1 MFDFKSLFRNKAYH
15 VPMTTLA
22 SIPRATTELAL
33 GQEYRAHRVVVNSL
47 SMFNTSTEAPSR
59 ERLKTLMRLDESSYA
74 FQDSLSTQYLDNP
87 ELVSRVESK
96 LWEAIFSYFWQ
107 LAHGYQA
114 FVKYYVDHQEDCD
127 FAELIP
133 LIVTRALH
141 YFAMECKW
149 RYFKQETVHPNMW
162 KRLNKLYRL
171 SESRRFTR
179 TNVIVNSAVG
189 SSHSGA
195 EFARALLLNA
205 LSPQQLSPQQ
215 IDLADRLIT
224 SWGRLIHI
232 DKHFNRAKHEWCVDL
247 GSAVGLI
254 PINEPSRAAKFRYL
268 NVYALLRQIEE
279 YLQELRKG
287 RLPGNLST
295 PNGYDQPMYMELLAH
310 MATKWNKHPRKSTS
324 RVRYETVEV
333 AFGVESIEK
342 NLLICSD
349 ISKELKQ
356 EACLVAGSSTYE
368 REQWLSN
375 GARDGS
381 PSMTLELAGDQT
393 IIPGLLIGVKQVDKN
408 GRWTI
413 GVVRRVDKKNDSR
426 ALLGIET
433 LSFTPKLIHVISS
446 SEKDTV
452 RIPGIF
458 LPRIDNAGIAS
469 SLIIPLSEF
478 VTQRLLELD
487 DAKSLYQIR
496 LADVLEQSEDW
507 IRIKF
512 DVLGR
517 HMTGMGML

>member
-33 GQEYRAHRVVVNSL
+33 GQEYRAHRMVVNSL
-47 SMFNTSTEAPSR
+47 SMFNTNTEVPNR
-59 ERLKTLMRLDESSYA
+59 ERLKTLMRLDESGYA
-74 FQDSLSTQYLDNP
+74 FQESLSTQYLDNP

-114 FVKYYVDHQEDCD
+114 FVKHYVEHPEKSD

-141 YFAMECKW
+141 YFAMESKW

-179 TNVIVNSAVG
+179 TNVTVNSAVA
-189 SSHSGA
+189 SSHSGT
-195 EFARALLLNA
+195 EFARALLLDA

-215 IDLADRLIT
+215 VDLADRLIT

-232 DKHFNRAKHEWCVDL
+232 DKNFNRAKHEWYVDL
-247 GSAVGLI
+247 GAAVGLL
-254 PINEPSRAAKFRYL
+254 PINEPLHGVKLRYL
-268 NVYALLRQIEE
+268 NIHALLHQIEE

-287 RLPGNLST
+287 RLPGNLT
-295 PNGYDQPMYMELLAH
+295 LAIGCDQPMYAELLTH
-310 MATKWNKHPRKSTS
+310 MATKWNKRQRKSLS
-324 RVRYETVEV
+324 RVTRCETVEV

-342 NLLICSD
+342 NLLISSD
-349 ISKELKQ
+349 ILKELKQ
-356 EACLVAGSSTYE
+356 EACLVAGTPTYE
-368 REQWLSN
+368 REQWL
-375 GARDGS
+375 GS
-381 PSMTLELAGDQT
+381 RSREGNPAMTLELAGSEA
-393 IIPGLLIGVKQVDKN
+393 IAPGLLIGVKQADKN

-413 GVVRRVDKKNDSR
+413 GVVRRVDRKNDNR
-426 ALLGIET
+426 AVLGIET
-433 LSFTPKLIHVISS
+433 LSFTPKLIHVISGGDN
-446 SEKDTV
+446 E

-469 SLIIPLSEF
+469 SLIIPLSAF

-487 DAKSLYQIR
+487 DAKSLYRIR
-496 LADVLEQSEDW
+496 LADVLEQSENW

-517 HMTGMGML
+517 HATGIGVL